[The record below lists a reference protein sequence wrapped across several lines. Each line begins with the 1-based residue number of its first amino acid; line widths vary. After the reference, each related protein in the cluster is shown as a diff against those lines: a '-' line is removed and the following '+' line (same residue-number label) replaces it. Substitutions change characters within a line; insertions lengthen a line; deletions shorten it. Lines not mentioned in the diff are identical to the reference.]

1 MVARCFFD
9 ALHLCCGMEE
19 ATATAA
25 SMQEGSSRRPS
36 TPLLEGSDDGD
47 VEYTASEIADR
58 FVQVIDGKAPIDS
71 VKGAVGKF
79 GGILDWKEVRL
90 LLHSIHVRAIVN

>member
-1 MVARCFFD
+1 
-9 ALHLCCGMEE
+9 MEE